1 MLRSLTTVL
10 MVAFL
15 AIAGPA
21 GLRPVIAQDSGT
33 VEVSVD
39 CGGDA
44 ETVQVTNNATF
55 TLTLREVASMS
66 LGFAGAIPIQPPEVL
81 EPGET
86 VTYYFGRRMPGA
98 AGHVLSPRPIFD
110 ENRADESVGVF
121 THDLEYLATCAQGT
135 ATLDALTGD
144 AVPDAEETPESDG
157 QVSTTYRLTLY
168 GDVPDGETFGVEIY
182 DDDTD
187 FPTAV
192 LLLCGDAPPTQLDS
206 IPDCSGGTTYS
217 QPYPFPPG
225 ASVRAVIY
233 RQASRTSGIEVVSET
248 TGVVRA
254 DSVTSVEYTFP
265 PAATGGEVPTRLP
278 ETGAGGLRSRDLL
291 ARPPS

>member
-1 MLRSLTTVL
+1 
-10 MVAFL
+10 
-15 AIAGPA
+15 
-21 GLRPVIAQDSGT
+21 
-33 VEVSVD
+33 
-39 CGGDA
+39 
-44 ETVQVTNNATF
+44 
-55 TLTLREVASMS
+55 
-66 LGFAGAIPIQPPEVL
+66 
-81 EPGET
+81 
-86 VTYYFGRRMPGA
+86 
-98 AGHVLSPRPIFD
+98 
-110 ENRADESVGVF
+110 
-121 THDLEYLATCAQGT
+121 LATCAQGT

-206 IPDCSGGTTYS
+206 IPDCAGGTMYS

-254 DSVTSVEYTFP
+254 DSVNSAEYRFP
-265 PAATGGEVPTRLP
+265 PAGMGGEMPTNLP
-278 ETGAGGLRSRDLL
+278 DTGAGGLNSCAGP
-291 ARPPS
+291 ARPSS